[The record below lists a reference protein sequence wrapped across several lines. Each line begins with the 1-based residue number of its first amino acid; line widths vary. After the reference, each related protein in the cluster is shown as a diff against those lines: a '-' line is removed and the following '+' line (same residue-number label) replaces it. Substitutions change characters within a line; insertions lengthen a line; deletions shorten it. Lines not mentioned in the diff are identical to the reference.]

1 MPVRTDI
8 NPTVTNANNPVL
20 FFVFILYEKCYLEKL
35 FHCLCIG
42 RLNL

>member
-20 FFVFILYEKCYLEKL
+20 FL
-35 FHCLCIG
+35 FLFCTRNVI
-42 RLNL
+42 